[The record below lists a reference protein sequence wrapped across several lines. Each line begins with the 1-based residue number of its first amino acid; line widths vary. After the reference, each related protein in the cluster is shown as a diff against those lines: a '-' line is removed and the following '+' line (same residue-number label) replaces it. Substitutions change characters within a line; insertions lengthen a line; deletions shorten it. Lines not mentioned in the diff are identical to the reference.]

1 MVSLAPL
8 PPDDIRKMY
17 PKAGNPAKA
26 LKTNIAQ
33 MRKAF
38 QEWKITKSNAQLEP
52 LLIEV
57 VESVDS
63 IYTLLK
69 KHHPAEFQ

>member
-1 MVSLAPL
+1 MVSRIAPDFDDL
-8 PPDDIRKMY
+8 PKL
-17 PKAGNPAKA
+17 PKASNAAKA

-38 QEWKITKSNAQLEP
+38 ASWKTTKSNAQLEP
-52 LLIEV
+52 LLIEI

-63 IYTLLK
+63 MYMLLK
-69 KHHPAEFQ
+69 KHHPADFQ

>member
-1 MVSLAPL
+1 MPVVVAP
-8 PPDDIRKMY
+8 PPEEMLRRMKSE
-17 PKAGNPAKA
+17 KA

-38 QEWKITKSNAQLEP
+38 AAWKTTKSNAQLEP

-57 VESVDS
+57 VESIDS
-63 IYTLLK
+63 LYVVLK
-69 KHHPAEFQ
+69 KQGLLQID

>member
-1 MVSLAPL
+1 MPVVAAP
-8 PPDDIRKMY
+8 PPEEI
-17 PKAGNPAKA
+17 AKA
-26 LKTNIAQ
+26 AYPARALKRNIAQ

-38 QEWKITKSNAQLEP
+38 AAWKTTKSNAQLEP
-52 LLIEV
+52 LLIEI

-63 IYTLLK
+63 MYVLLK